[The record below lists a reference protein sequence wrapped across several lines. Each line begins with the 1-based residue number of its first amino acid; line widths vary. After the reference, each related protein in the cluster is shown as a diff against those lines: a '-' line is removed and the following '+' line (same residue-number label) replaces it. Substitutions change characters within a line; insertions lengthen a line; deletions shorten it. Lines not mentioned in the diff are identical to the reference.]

1 MIFRF
6 SRYEF
11 GPLEVRRSMSSSLPF
26 PLALLA
32 LALSLGCEARSSAPE
47 PARET
52 KKAEAQAPDAPKLY
66 GEPLPDA
73 ERAELTAV
81 LQHPE
86 NYTSRDLLIEG
97 DVKRACSKK
106 GCWMELSPSGSDGS
120 LSCRVTF
127 KDYAFFVPTNSPGK
141 RARLVGQVST
151 RTLSRAH
158 TEHLEAEGARIAS
171 KNPDGSAVEV
181 QIVARGVELR

>member
-1 MIFRF
+1 
-6 SRYEF
+6 
-11 GPLEVRRSMSSSLPF
+11 MSSPLPF

-32 LALSLGCEARSSAPE
+32 LALLSGCEARSSGPE
-47 PARET
+47 PAREP
-52 KKAEAQAPDAPKLY
+52 KKTETQGAAEAAPKLY
-66 GEPLPDA
+66 GEPLPDG
-73 ERAELTAV
+73 EQVELARI
-81 LQHPE
+81 LQNPE
-86 NYTSRDLLIEG
+86 SYTGRDLLVEG

-127 KDYAFFVPTNSPGK
+127 KDYGFFVPTNSPGK

-151 RTLSRAH
+151 KTLSRAH